1 MLQQHGLMIDLG
13 TGEPLAGTTVGKG
26 NDLVSISNSG
36 EINAHSVTEALQ
48 AIQKLQSLSSQGTV
62 GNAPATSMQRAQAR
76 DARME
81 ALSSAMNDS
90 KEWASL
96 GSALGQRIE
105 EFSERNGFLRRLC
118 EHMPLS
124 QGQLPRIPMEQNI
137 GQAIVASAPSDLD
150 FQVLRSKIFN
160 PVEFEMKAHIRVS
173 QLDMEQVAGDL
184 LDDAYQ
190 QGQQALTVTEDRLWK
205 DAADKSVG
213 VINPLTQ
220 IVGGLTPGY
229 LSRLRTH
236 LTKWNIPAR
245 TALISND
252 YWDDIHGSSDWAT
265 ALDPITRHDLV
276 LNGQIATLQGMTLI
290 TDGFRNPTQVVLKPG
305 ELYVVGDSKF
315 HGTYTSR
322 GGIRSK
328 AVDGAN
334 SGETS
339 QGWLLWQMFS
349 FTLGNLKSV
358 SKGTR
363 G

>member
-1 MLQQHGLMIDLG
+1 MLQQHGVMIDLG
-13 TGEPLAGTTVGKG
+13 TGEPLAGTTVGQG
-26 NDLVSISNSG
+26 NQMVSISNSG
-36 EINAHSVTEALQ
+36 DINADSVAGALRAIQQLQ
-48 AIQKLQSLSSQGTV
+48 ALSSNGTI
-62 GNAPATSMQRAQAR
+62 GNAPATALQRSQQR
-76 DARME
+76 EARME
-81 ALSSAMNDS
+81 ALSSAINDPT
-90 KEWASL
+90 EWAAL

-105 EFSERNGFLRRLC
+105 EFSERNGIMRRLC
-118 EHMPLS
+118 EHLPVA
-124 QGQLPRIPMEQNI
+124 QGQQPRIPMENNI
-137 GQAIVASAPSDLD
+137 GQAVVASSPSDLD
-150 FQVLRSKIFN
+150 YQMLRGKIFN
-160 PVEFEMKAHIRVS
+160 PIEFEMKAHIRVS
-173 QLDMEQVAGDL
+173 QMDMEQVSGDL

-190 QGQQALTVTEDRLWK
+190 QGQQALTVTEDRIWK
-205 DAADKSVG
+205 SGADKTVG

-220 IVGGLTPGY
+220 IVGALTPGY

-245 TALISND
+245 NALISND

-290 TDGFRNPTQVVLKPG
+290 TDGFRNPTQVVLSPG
-305 ELYVVGDSKF
+305 EIYVVGDSKY
-315 HGTYTSR
+315 HGTYTTR

-328 AVDGAN
+328 AVDGHN
-334 SGETS
+334 NGDTS